1 VIWFWLWGTAELCV
15 WLYYFTQAAIGFRNL
30 AWLTEPQ
37 WDIEA
42 ELWNR
47 LPRLQVVVPARNEA
61 AKIEECLRSLVRSLY
76 PNLSMI
82 AVDDRSTD
90 TTGAIMDRLQHE
102 FPTRLSVLHV
112 TDLPDGWLGK
122 THAMWLG
129 AQQTENE
136 LILFTDGD
144 VVFAPKALARAI
156 HYMESEQADH
166 LVLFPTLLLKGLGE
180 TAMIALFQTLLIFEH
195 RPWKVADPKSKEHI
209 GVGAFNLVRR
219 SAYERIGTYE
229 SLRLAIL
236 DDMKLGE
243 RIKRFG
249 FRQRAAYGRDLV
261 RIRWAHGAL
270 GVIRGLT
277 KNAFAVADFRPG
289 KLLFLVLG
297 MLIVLLGPYAGAIL
311 APGMTKLPFL
321 LALAIIAAQYVGLW
335 REMEIP
341 AWAMV
346 THPLAALLFIY
357 AMLRSMIV
365 ILVHGGIE
373 WRGTHYSLAE
383 IRRWQQQ

>member
-1 VIWFWLWGTAELCV
+1 MISFWLWGAAELCV

-30 AWLTEPQ
+30 AWLTDPQ
-37 WDIEA
+37 WDVDA
-42 ELWNR
+42 ELWNS
-47 LPRLQVVVPARNEA
+47 LPRLQVVVPARNEE

-76 PNLSMI
+76 PKLRVI

-90 TTGAIMDRLQHE
+90 ATGAIMDRLQQE
-102 FPTRLSVLHV
+102 FLTRLSVLHL
-112 TDLPDGWLGK
+112 TELPDGWLGK

-129 AQQTENE
+129 AQQTNNE

-144 VVFAPKALARAI
+144 VVFSPKALARAV

-166 LVLFPTLLLKGLGE
+166 LVLFPTLTFKGFGE
-180 TAMIALFQTLLIFEH
+180 TAMIALFQTLFVFEH

-219 SAYERIGTYE
+219 TAYERMGTYE

-243 RIKRFG
+243 RIKQFG
-249 FRQRAAYGRDLV
+249 FKQRAAYGRDLL
-261 RIRWAHGAL
+261 RLRWAQGAL

-277 KNAFAVADFRPG
+277 KNAFAIADFRIG
-289 KLLFLVLG
+289 KLLFLALG
-297 MLIVLLGPYAGAIL
+297 MIIVLLGPYAGAIL
-311 APGMTKLPFL
+311 APAAAKLPFL
-321 LALAIIAAQYVGLW
+321 LAIAIIAAQYIGLW

-341 AWAMV
+341 AWTMF
-346 THPLAALLFIY
+346 THPFAALLFIY

-365 ILVHGGIE
+365 TLANRGIE
-373 WRGTHYSLAE
+373 WRGTRYSLAE
-383 IRRWQQQ
+383 IRRWQQ